1 MMPPEFL
8 EPWTKAWMQAEAPAF
23 ALLLLVVIDIILGLL
38 CAYGAK
44 VLSSTISFIG
54 MVKKAAMILLIM
66 AAVIVTPF
74 AGGTPVG
81 ALVAISFIVTE
92 GLSIAET
99 CKKLGIKVPKP
110 LADALIKSQDRN
122 V

>member
-1 MMPPEFL
+1 
-8 EPWTKAWMQAEAPAF
+8 MQAEAPAF